1 MVAAIGLQQIDLAY
15 YQLIAMRRKA
25 PKSPGFDDKG
35 WTSVDFFACARR
47 WFGGSSAK
55 RLVAFR
61 WRGRSNSEGGNM
73 RTLAV
78 AAVLAAFAATVAL
91 AHAEEP
97 LVGIVSISATEANN
111 ARYISGAQD
120 AAKTIGWNVSVIDAA
135 GNADQ
140 ANAAIQNF
148 AQRGAAA
155 IVDMVFPYS
164 SIGAGL
170 DAAKTAKIPV
180 VTWGGGIGGGVAATN
195 GSGGPMVIPVNDLM
209 IKAMNGKGSVLAL
222 TYHTGEVCRNRE
234 VELDKALAEHPD
246 IKVTKNEV
254 RIPGYFEDGAQYA
267 NAWLAS
273 HPAGK
278 ENLAIWGC
286 WDDPAIGA
294 IGSLRAQNRDDV
306 KVYGV
311 NGNAQALE
319 NIKKGFMTATAWQD
333 SYTEGHNMITLL
345 PEIVKA
351 GASWTQKAV
360 EVPAVLVTKDTIDK
374 FLADHPSALK

>member
-1 MVAAIGLQQIDLAY
+1 MNKLCVLGTAALSL
-15 YQLIAMRRKA
+15 
-25 PKSPGFDDKG
+25 
-35 WTSVDFFACARR
+35 
-47 WFGGSSAK
+47 
-55 RLVAFR
+55 
-61 WRGRSNSEGGNM
+61 
-73 RTLAV
+73 V
-78 AAVLAAFAATVAL
+78 AAVPAFAADQ
-91 AHAEEP
+91 P

-111 ARYISGAQD
+111 ARYIAGAEA
-120 AAKTIGWNVSVIDAA
+120 AAKQIGWQVSVVDAA

-140 ANAAIQNF
+140 ANAGIQNF
-148 AQRGAAA
+148 AQRGATA
-155 IVDMVFPYS
+155 IVDMVFPYT

-170 DAAKTAKIPV
+170 AAAKAAKIPV
-180 VTWGGGIGGGVAATN
+180 VTWGGGLGSSVAATN
-195 GSGGPMVIPVNDLM
+195 GSGGPMTVPVDDLM
-209 IKAMNGKGSVLAL
+209 IKTMDGKGALLEL

-234 VELDKALAEHPD
+234 IVLDNALKAYPD

-267 NAWLAS
+267 TAWLAS

-294 IGSLRAQNRDDV
+294 IGALRSQGRTDV

-319 NIKKGFMTATAWQD
+319 DIKKGFMTATAWQD
-333 SYTEGHNMITLL
+333 SFTEGANMIKLL

-351 GASWTQKAV
+351 GPNWTPKAV
-360 EVPAVLVTKDTIDK
+360 EVSAVLVTSANIDK
-374 FLADHPSALK
+374 FLADHPTALK

>member
-1 MVAAIGLQQIDLAY
+1 MSRSSILGVAILSL
-15 YQLIAMRRKA
+15 
-25 PKSPGFDDKG
+25 
-35 WTSVDFFACARR
+35 T
-47 WFGGSSAK
+47 
-55 RLVAFR
+55 
-61 WRGRSNSEGGNM
+61 
-73 RTLAV
+73 
-78 AAVLAAFAATVAL
+78 AAGPALAADQ
-91 AHAEEP
+91 P

-111 ARYISGAQD
+111 ARYIAGAQA
-120 AAKTIGWNVSVIDAA
+120 AAKELGWQVSVVDAA

-155 IVDMVFPYS
+155 IVDMVFPYT

-170 DAAKTAKIPV
+170 AAAKAANIPV
-180 VTWGGGIGGGVAATN
+180 VTWGGGLGSSVAATN
-195 GSGGPMVIPVNDLM
+195 GSGGPMAVPIDDLL
-209 IKAMNGKGSVLAL
+209 IKNLDGKGALLEL

-234 VELDKALAEHPD
+234 VELDNALKAHPD
-246 IKVTKNEV
+246 IKATKNEV

-278 ENLAIWGC
+278 DNLAIWGC

-294 IGSLRAQNRDDV
+294 IGALRSQGRTDV

-319 NIKKGFMTATAWQD
+319 DIKKGLMTASAWQD
-333 SYTEGHNMITLL
+333 SYTEGSNMIKLL

-351 GASWTQKAV
+351 GASWTPKAV

-374 FLADHPSALK
+374 FLADHPAALK

>member
-1 MVAAIGLQQIDLAY
+1 MNRFAIGTA
-15 YQLIAMRRKA
+15 
-25 PKSPGFDDKG
+25 
-35 WTSVDFFACARR
+35 
-47 WFGGSSAK
+47 
-55 RLVAFR
+55 
-61 WRGRSNSEGGNM
+61 
-73 RTLAV
+73 LAV
-78 AAVLAAFAATVAL
+78 LVLAAGPVL
-91 AHAEEP
+91 AEDQP

-111 ARYISGAQD
+111 ARYITGAEA
-120 AAKTIGWNVSVIDAA
+120 AAKEIGWQVSVIDAN

-140 ANAAIQNF
+140 ANAGIQNF
-148 AQRGAAA
+148 VQRGAKAV
-155 IVDMVFPYS
+155 VDMVFPFS

-170 DAAKTAKIPV
+170 DAAKGAGIPV
-180 VTWGGGIGGGVAATN
+180 VTWGGGLGSTVAATN
-195 GSGGPMVIPVNDLM
+195 GSGGPMVVPVDDLM
-209 IKAMNGKGSVLAL
+209 LKDMGGKGSILAL

-234 VELDKALAEHPD
+234 VEFDKAVAAYPD

-273 HPAGK
+273 HPAGN

-319 NIKKGFMTATAWQD
+319 NIKNGFMTATAWQD
-333 SYTEGHNMITLL
+333 SYT
-345 PEIVKA
+345 
-351 GASWTQKAV
+351 
-360 EVPAVLVTKDTIDK
+360 
-374 FLADHPSALK
+374 